1 MHCLEMLFSD
11 INIAIVAYFYTRMI
25 CFYFPTLIDSE
36 YLFFWETEFSKK
48 KFSLNMSTT

>member
-36 YLFFWETEFSKK
+36 YLFFEKLSFPRKNSV
-48 KFSLNMSTT
+48 